1 MNTPQSD
8 YGRFVLYA
16 IALPKLPGPR
26 EIRRVFGC
34 SITTAYNWL
43 SKLRLGDQ
51 LPRENTQTGTF
62 LNDVFALLSSHGEP
76 MVCGQ
81 VAKALEISPETAMH
95 ALQNLFEAGRV
106 ERSTHSKP
114 FTYAVPQFNRLLR
127 LLMQAPGPDF
137 DFTPSIGVVIPLPEP
152 MRIAA

>member
-8 YGRFVLYA
+8 YGRFVEYA
-16 IALPKLPGPR
+16 MQLPQLPEAR
-26 EIRRVFGC
+26 EIRQKFGC

-43 SKLRLGDQ
+43 TKLRLGDEP
-51 LPRENTQTGTF
+51 PRENTQTGTF
-62 LNDVFALLSSHGEP
+62 LNDVFNLLSNHGEP

-81 VAKALEISPETAMH
+81 VAKALDLSPETAMH

-106 ERSTHSKP
+106 ERNTHSKP

-127 LLMQAPGPDF
+127 LLMQAPGAEF
-137 DFTPSIGVVIPLPEP
+137 DPTPSVGVVIPLPEP